1 MFTAH
6 HPAHRPSRSLRQAIR
21 PGVLWLHRWLG
32 LTLGLVLVLAGLS
45 GSLLVFHHEIDAE
58 LNPQLVHN
66 AVPCVAPLDVAS
78 AVASLQR
85 VWPQAKVSS
94 VYLPSHAGA
103 SYGLYF
109 KSPGVADNEAMLDS
123 CSGALLGSRNREEV
137 GFDAPHLV
145 PTLLRWHNS
154 LLQGKPGRVALG
166 WLALAWVALLIA
178 GLLLAWPTPNS
189 TPGWKRALRVNLRQ
203 NAYRSH
209 FDLHRSAGLLAIVLM
224 LVVAVTGFYNGL
236 PELGRA
242 LVGQVAAVSAEH
254 RGIAMPAVKQGE
266 TTISWNDAKAIAEQH
281 LSDGAV
287 LLALQRQPDRGL
299 YQVRLRRAD
308 DWQRTGTLRLLID
321 IRSGA
326 VIETVN
332 PLAGTGGDRFLAS
345 LFPLHSG
352 QFGGATGRWLM
363 VIAGLLPA
371 LFFIT
376 GLSTWV
382 LRRRRKSV

>member
-1 MFTAH
+1 MSTAH
-6 HPAHRPSRSLRQAIR
+6 HPAHRPPRSLRQTIR

-45 GSLLVFHHEIDAE
+45 GSLLVFHHELDAE
-58 LNPQLVHN
+58 LNPRLMHN
-66 AVPCVAPLDVAS
+66 AVPCVAPLDVAG

-85 VWPQAKVSS
+85 VWPQARVGS

-123 CSGALLGSRNREEV
+123 CSGALLGSRDREAA
-137 GFDAPHLV
+137 GLDAAHLV
-145 PTLLRWHNS
+145 PTLLRWHDS
-154 LLQGKPGRVALG
+154 LLQGKTGRAALG

-178 GLLLAWPTPNS
+178 GLLLAWPTPAQ
-189 TPGWKRALRVNLRQ
+189 GWKRALRVNWRQ

-224 LVVAVTGFYNGL
+224 LMVAATGFYNGL
-236 PELGRA
+236 PELARA
-242 LVGQVAAVSAEH
+242 LVGQVTAVSAAH
-254 RGIAMPAVKQGE
+254 RGIAMPAVQTGE
-266 TTISWNDAKAIAEQH
+266 ATISWNDARAIAEQR

-287 LLALQRQPDRGL
+287 LLALQRLPDRGL

-352 QFGGATGRWLM
+352 QFGGAIGRWLM

-382 LRRRRKSV
+382 LRRRRKNV

>member
-1 MFTAH
+1 MSTTH
-6 HPAHRPSRSLRQAIR
+6 HLAHRPSHKLRRAIR

-45 GSLLVFHHEIDAE
+45 GSLLVFQHEIDAE
-58 LNPQLVHN
+58 LNPRLVHN
-66 AVPCVAPLDVAS
+66 AVPCAAPLDVAG

-85 VWPQAKVSS
+85 VWPQAKVGS

-123 CSGALLGSRNREEV
+123 CSGALLGSRNREQV

-154 LLQGKPGRVALG
+154 LLQGKPGRAALG

-178 GLLLAWPTPNS
+178 GLLLAWPTPAQ
-189 TPGWKRALRVNLRQ
+189 GWKRALRVNLRQ
-203 NAYRSH
+203 NAYRGH
-209 FDLHRSAGLLAIVLM
+209 VDLHRSAGLLAIVLM
-224 LVVAVTGFYNGL
+224 LVVAATGFYNGL
-236 PELGRA
+236 PELARA
-242 LVGQVAAVSAEH
+242 LVGQVTAVSAEH
-254 RGIAMPAVKQGE
+254 RSIALPAVNKGE

-352 QFGGATGRWLM
+352 QFGGAIGRSLM

-376 GLSTWV
+376 GLSTWI
-382 LRRRRKSV
+382 LRRRRSSV